1 MTNGYADFHFYPR
14 HNFLPQFCGSS
25 SYRESVVELVGEQR
39 VGQLSEVQLAEGAHG
54 VDVLPEDVSGQVWDL
69 LRVKLVPG
77 RMEEEGEEQLP
88 INDPNHR

>member
-1 MTNGYADFHFYPR
+1 MA
-14 HNFLPQFCGSS
+14 QFRGGSG

-69 LRVKLVPG
+69 LRVELVPA
-77 RMEEEGEEQLP
+77 RAEEDEESSSSL
-88 INDPNHR
+88 